1 MLTPQQLEKVADT
14 IVPIWDELKE
24 WITLDLI
31 DRIISRLDSGED
43 ISFSSS
49 EMWRIEVFEELGG
62 LTEDLQ
68 EQIVKT
74 TRASE
79 NEVRRIFLEYGE
91 QAVRADN
98 AVFDGNNLAS
108 TEENTSYKPE
118 NSSVQAE
125 NRRDV
130 NDVSTAAEI
139 PSESRTGDETTAEN
153 KPLDNISDR
162 MKDIMNDAY
171 ERTNGEL
178 RNFTR
183 TTADSVQTEFI
194 KELDRA
200 YLKVVSNACSQW
212 QAAQE
217 AVDNIIKHQGY
228 VTYPSGHVDTIEVAV
243 IRAIRTGVARMSAAL
258 VVEGA
263 KKHGMNHVL
272 VSSHLGARVGDGTES
287 PCNHAWWQGKV
298 YSIEGGDEKY
308 PNLEKVTGYP
318 SDPRGLCGYN
328 CRHNLTAFDSE
339 TMKNHFEKFDDEEN
353 KKAYEFSQKLRY
365 YERNIRKAKTEITAF
380 SKAVENCKDE
390 NLAEH
395 FQTELDKA
403 KARLDRLNEEYK
415 KLCEDN
421 DLRVAYE
428 RLYVA
433 RTPRNI
439 EDLRNKG
446 VANSENRIDYMSN
459 SFRPAFAD
467 SKPISF
473 QRGNETDSIEVKKV
487 SNSNFNMVTDVE
499 NTRRNKAVRFTER
512 NLTAIRGDLP
522 KGFEL
527 PQIAVVDFNKHNI
540 NSNAI
545 GGYDWHTGILYVN
558 SRYDTTEKILGFVNQ
573 TQGMFAN
580 NTQYAPVLHELGH
593 KYYYDSINRLAISKG
608 IEYNNAKDIV
618 DSKLSE
624 FIRKSN
630 VESSP
635 FFLMKNLSGYAYK
648 GYSDNLITEVIAES
662 FSVMHK
668 NGFAKG
674 LIDTLNEVIL

>member
-139 PSESRTGDETTAEN
+139 PSESRTGDETAAEN

-328 CRHNLTAFDSE
+328 CRHNLTAFDPE

-439 EDLRNKG
+439 EILRNEP
-446 VANSENRIDYMSN
+446 VANSAESGIINVRAEMHRKFDPN
-459 SFRPAFAD
+459 QDRRKDLHF
-467 SKPISF
+467 
-473 QRGNETDSIEVKKV
+473 V
-487 SNSNFNMVTDVE
+487 SDTTFS
-499 NTRRNKAVRFTER
+499 
-512 NLTAIRGDLP
+512 NLTVEARINGANILRGGEEVEHHLDTV
-522 KGFEL
+522 GADAS
-527 PQIAVVDFNKHNI
+527 IVGD
-540 NSNAI
+540 
-545 GGYDWHTGILYVN
+545 TILFRKDVCV
-558 SRYDTTEKILGFVNQ
+558 SE
-573 TQGMFAN
+573 
-580 NTQYAPVLHELGH
+580 VLEETHHYMQNLNHMNDDKPEPLRTYLNEIDA
-593 KYYYDSINRLAISKG
+593 K
-608 IEYNNAKDIV
+608 EYLLNNARKYKIPRNEIETTKKQLESYKAELEKYV
-618 DSKLSE
+618 KE
-624 FIRKSN
+624 FG
-630 VESSP
+630 E
-635 FFLMKNLSGYAYK
+635 Y
-648 GYSDNLITEVIAES
+648 E
-662 FSVMHK
+662 
-668 NGFAKG
+668 
-674 LIDTLNEVIL
+674 

>member
-139 PSESRTGDETTAEN
+139 PSESRTGDETAAEN

-328 CRHNLTAFDSE
+328 CRHNLTAFDPE

-365 YERNIRKAKTEITAF
+365 YERNIRKAKTEIMAF

-415 KLCEDN
+415 KLCEDS

-439 EDLRNKG
+439 EDIRNKTI
-446 VANSENRIDYMSN
+446 ANSGESGIIKEKEMNSELGKFKQKVINDERMSKEYYSDVKEKFSHGSDVAKEAFNKFVPTDSVVNSEFEGTPHFDPNTKQISMNYSADLTNERGTCVTWFHEHGHMVDNLGGTLSDNEEFNKLLHSDYMDYMKAYGKNNGLNTFDKVQGAISN
-459 SFRPAFAD
+459 DLNDMRKHSAVADILEGVSECNIQGIAGHGRAYWQNPKNLTSEAFAHMFEAQFD
-467 SKPISF
+467 NVRYAEMQKYFPNSLAKFEEILK
-473 QRGNETDSIEVKKV
+473 EAVKK
-487 SNSNFNMVTDVE
+487 
-499 NTRRNKAVRFTER
+499 
-512 NLTAIRGDLP
+512 
-522 KGFEL
+522 
-527 PQIAVVDFNKHNI
+527 
-540 NSNAI
+540 
-545 GGYDWHTGILYVN
+545 
-558 SRYDTTEKILGFVNQ
+558 
-573 TQGMFAN
+573 
-580 NTQYAPVLHELGH
+580 
-593 KYYYDSINRLAISKG
+593 
-608 IEYNNAKDIV
+608 
-618 DSKLSE
+618 
-624 FIRKSN
+624 
-630 VESSP
+630 
-635 FFLMKNLSGYAYK
+635 
-648 GYSDNLITEVIAES
+648 
-662 FSVMHK
+662 
-668 NGFAKG
+668 
-674 LIDTLNEVIL
+674 